1 MMRSLS
7 VNITVPRV
15 VALLCAVFLLHGC
28 FPYTSSYIA
37 DPTSRKTTK
46 GIDPAADV
54 TRQSVIILDSAPSTE
69 DPAAP
74 LTVRA
79 VERVSGPE
87 AVTTTVNE
95 YKYKRYWSPLLIPLG
110 AFQLVVTPFI
120 CLGAGLDQNPNSQ
133 ALDKL
138 FAGMNERGC
147 ETKGFARMGTYF
159 IVGVSPTC
167 EVRASTATKEKKLTG
182 RAVSEDRPYQNARF
196 RMTAYPRFAP
206 AAPAPP
212 KSNEGLSRDVDLDG
226 SGRGEINVAA
236 LFREFPRAPREV
248 EIALAFEGSK
258 EPPTQFVINESLSE
272 ALYRPVQEEK
282 AAEQAEREG
291 KKADA
296 LEHYGKAYASLADRS
311 REQSLWKKITA
322 LYRSLPTKPSPS
334 DDARRLMIRGQ
345 AAVEMAKSAG
355 DFDGAIREFQ
365 RAAAKAPFW
374 PDAYYNLGMVQGK
387 ADRYDDAV
395 QNLQKYLD
403 LAPTA
408 SDAEEVKT
416 LIYQFEYKKEK
427 SGK

>member
-1 MMRSLS
+1 M
-7 VNITVPRV
+7 NITVPRIV
-15 VALLCAVFLLHGC
+15 VLLCAVFLLHGC

-37 DPTSRKTTK
+37 DPMSRKTTK

-54 TRQSVIILDSAPSTE
+54 TRQSVIIIDSSPSTE
-69 DPAAP
+69 DPAA
-74 LTVRA
+74 LLAVRA
-79 VERVSGPE
+79 VERMSGPE

-95 YKYKRYWSPLLIPLG
+95 YKYKRYWSPLLIPVG

-147 ETKGFARMGTYF
+147 EVKGFARMGTYF
-159 IVGVSPTC
+159 IVGISPTC
-167 EVRASTATKEKKLTG
+167 EVRASTTTKEKKLTG

-196 RMTAYPRFAP
+196 RMTAYPRFT
-206 AAPAPP
+206 APAPP
-212 KSNEGLSRDVDLDG
+212 KSNEGPSRDVDLDG

-248 EIALAFEGSK
+248 EIALAFEGSR
-258 EPPTQFVINESLSE
+258 EPPTQFVINEALSE

-322 LYRSLPTKPSPS
+322 LYRSFPTKPSPP

-387 ADRYDDAV
+387 AERYDDAV

>member
-1 MMRSLS
+1 MTRLPS

-15 VALLCAVFLLHGC
+15 VVLLCAVFLLHGC

-54 TRQSVIILDSAPSTE
+54 TRQSVIIVDNSPSTE
-69 DPAAP
+69 HPAA
-74 LTVRA
+74 LLAVRA

-110 AFQLVVTPFI
+110 AFQLVVTPVI

-147 ETKGFARMGTYF
+147 EVKGFARMGTYF
-159 IVGVSPTC
+159 IVGISPTC
-167 EVRASTATKEKKLTG
+167 EVRASTTTKEKKLTG

-196 RMTAYPRFAP
+196 RMTAFPRFAP
-206 AAPAPP
+206 TAPP

-258 EPPTQFVINESLSE
+258 EPPTRFVISEALSE
-272 ALYRPVQEEK
+272 ALYRPVQEEN

-291 KKADA
+291 KKAEA

-311 REQSLWKKITA
+311 REQSLWKKLTA
-322 LYRSLPTKPSPS
+322 LYRSLPTKPSPP